1 MNKKGFTLIELLAVI
16 VVLAILA
23 LITTAVISNVIES
36 ARKKT
41 FGESAQGI
49 YRAIELDYTEN
60 GYSNTQNYT
69 ISDGEITNTTANPD
83 YTITYEGSVNNASGT
98 AVATYDSTNGKLVIN
113 MELENSNY
121 CATNASNTNK
131 KEFDVTKGECEWK
144 KRKLILVL
152 YLVL

>member
-1 MNKKGFTLIELLAVI
+1 MNKKGFTLVELLAVV

-69 ISDGEITNTTANPD
+69 ISNDNITNTTANPD
-83 YTITYEGSVNNASGT
+83 YSFTYNGKVNNATGT
-98 AVATYDSTNGKLVIN
+98 AQVTYNDTTGILTIN
-113 MELENSNY
+113 MELKNNNY
-121 CATNASNTNK
+121 CATNSSNDNK
-131 KEFDVTKGECEWK
+131 NDFDVKKGDC
-144 KRKLILVL
+144 
-152 YLVL
+152 